1 MASKMTGKETEKFI
15 DTFEQKDCLWRMTS
29 PEYSDRNVRLKA
41 ASEMN
46 MMGQYL
52 FLSSIW
58 FWYWRGYTS
67 AKGWYPRQL

>member
-1 MASKMTGKETEKFI
+1 MASKMTGKEPEKFI

-52 FLSSIW
+52 FLSSI
-58 FWYWRGYTS
+58 
-67 AKGWYPRQL
+67 